1 MSITNGGLM
10 TDQIYYSHWGSQS
23 EEHKDYFYTI
33 GTIASWIGYALIGPR
48 HTPYTT
54 DITTLSNITV
64 LQTKEKFG
72 SPRVY
77 VSFSEETHLEDAKHY
92 RRTHQTAIKLFPQYE
107 KSIRSGMDHEE
118 YLFETNGEISRYIQ
132 DKMAW
137 LLQGRVD
144 GQVDNEFYL
153 DRLERIKEEQIFLKK
168 VCDLT

>member
-1 MSITNGGLM
+1 M
-10 TDQIYYSHWGSQS
+10 TEQIYYSFWGSES

-54 DITTLSNITV
+54 EITTRSNISV

-77 VSFSEETHLEDAKHY
+77 VSFSKDSELEDAKHY
-92 RRTHQTAIKLFPQYE
+92 RQVYQTAIKLFPQYE
-107 KSIRSGMDHEE
+107 KSIRTGMDHEE
-118 YLFETNGEISRYIQ
+118 YLFESNGQIHEYIQ
-132 DKMAW
+132 DKMMW
-137 LLQGRVD
+137 LQKGRAD
-144 GQVDNEFYL
+144 GQVNNDFYL
-153 DRLERIKEEQIFLKK
+153 ERLEKIREEQDFLKK

>member
-1 MSITNGGLM
+1 M
-10 TDQIYYSHWGSQS
+10 TEQIYYSFWGSQS

-54 DITTLSNITV
+54 DIVTLSNISV

-92 RRTHQTAIKLFPQYE
+92 RRTYQTAIRLFPQYE
-107 KSIRSGMDHEE
+107 KAIREGMDHEE
-118 YLFETNGEISRYIQ
+118 YLFDSNGQMHEYIQ
-132 DKMAW
+132 DKMMW
-137 LLQGRVD
+137 LQKGKAE
-144 GQVDNEFYL
+144 GQVDNDFYIE
-153 DRLERIKEEQIFLKK
+153 RLETIKQEQEFLKK